1 MKQTQKRPKKCRT
14 TLEPFVQGIPF
25 SSVISARR
33 EKRRGRERAR
43 ERERIIERK
52 RRRREK
58 RGKESCFLERGCQ
71 VFHRPDE
78 KLKPNVVG
86 EVVGYR

>member
-43 ERERIIERK
+43 EWERISERK
-52 RRRREK
+52 RQRRET
-58 RGKESCFLERGCQ
+58 KERNRVFLKRGCQ
-71 VFHRPDE
+71 VFHRPEE
-78 KLKPNVVG
+78 KLKPNVEG